1 MKIILT
7 VCNFLH
13 NFLEKGNLKNKFV
26 IIIYYF
32 FIFFPSHNSK
42 DTTKKTTKKTRNDIN
57 KRKYIMLQQCYNTE
71 HSPEEGKIR
80 ELTGKELAK
89 DRVGRTMKIL
99 VSLSEIVSSFFFKK
113 FLLKSLEFYT
123 WIKSVL

>member
-1 MKIILT
+1 MLLSFII
-7 VCNFLH
+7 FL
-13 NFLEKGNLKNKFV
+13 
-26 IIIYYF
+26 YF
-32 FIFFPSHNSK
+32 SQV
-42 DTTKKTTKKTRNDIN
+42 TTQKTQQKKTTKKTRNDIN

-80 ELTGKELAK
+80 QLTGKELAK